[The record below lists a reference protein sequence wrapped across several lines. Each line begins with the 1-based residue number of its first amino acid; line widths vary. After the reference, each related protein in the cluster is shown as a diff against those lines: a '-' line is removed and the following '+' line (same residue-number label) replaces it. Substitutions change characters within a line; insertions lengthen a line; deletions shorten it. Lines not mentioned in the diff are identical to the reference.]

1 MLKVYIM
8 NDSLRNKTFLD
19 LLRNT
24 QKKKTPCHK
33 KDNKGN
39 KKLTDL
45 SAYFQIFQRYFKD

>member
-24 QKKKTPCHK
+24 KKKKTPCHK

>member
-24 QKKKTPCHK
+24 QKKKLHVIRRIIK
-33 KDNKGN
+33 EIRN
-39 KKLTDL
+39 
-45 SAYFQIFQRYFKD
+45 